1 MKKNLVGKFIIA
13 LLNIDDVST
22 SAYRQTDGQTKVSVE
37 VALSIK
43 SRTATLYFAFKAHTE
58 MN

>member
-1 MKKNLVGKFIIA
+1 MIVH
-13 LLNIDDVST
+13 LNIEDVST

-43 SRTATLYFAFKAHTE
+43 SRTATFYFAFKAHTE